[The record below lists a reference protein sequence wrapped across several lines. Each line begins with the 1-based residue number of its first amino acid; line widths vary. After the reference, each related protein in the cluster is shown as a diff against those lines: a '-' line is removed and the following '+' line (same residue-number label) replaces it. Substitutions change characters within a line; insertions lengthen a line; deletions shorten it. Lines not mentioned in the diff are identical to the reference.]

1 MNEFIVNESEPD
13 ENGIITRIEH
23 RIDENGRE
31 YKVIKKIKRYTMMHK
46 YYKSVEDRKNNWVKF
61 GLAAGDNN
69 VTFVSPEEIF
79 MEPPPT
85 KEQIKE
91 QIKEQEE
98 SYKFIPKNKQIEEFK
113 KEEFKKDYKKDDYKQ
128 VDIEG
133 VKHIYEKNTFKVFGI
148 NNDIS
153 EVDLYELF
161 SSICL
166 IKQIYIPMDWKTKDS
181 KGFAYVSF
189 FTDKDMELCFDK
201 FNGIGYN
208 HQRLRLE
215 KI

>member
-23 RIDENGRE
+23 RVDENGRE
-31 YKVIKKIKRYTMMHK
+31 YKVIKKIKRYTMIHK

-85 KEQIKE
+85 KEEEDKKKE
-91 QIKEQEE
+91 
-98 SYKFIPKNKQIEEFK
+98 SLKFIPQTLPIEEFK
-113 KEEFKKDYKKDDYKQ
+113 KDHKKDDYKKDDYKQ

-189 FTDKDMELCFDK
+189 FTDKDMELCFNK

>member
-23 RIDENGRE
+23 RIDENGCE
-31 YKVIKKIKRYTMMHK
+31 YKVIKKIKRYTMIHK

-91 QIKEQEE
+91 QEE
-98 SYKFIPKNKQIEEFK
+98 SLKFIPQNKQIEETK
-113 KEEFKKDYKKDDYKQ
+113 KEDYKTDYKQ
-128 VDIEG
+128 IDIEG
-133 VKHIYEKNTFKVFGI
+133 VKHIYQKNTFKVFGI

-166 IKQIYIPMDWKTKDS
+166 IKQIYIPMDWKSKDS

-189 FTDKDMELCFDK
+189 FTDKDMELCFNK